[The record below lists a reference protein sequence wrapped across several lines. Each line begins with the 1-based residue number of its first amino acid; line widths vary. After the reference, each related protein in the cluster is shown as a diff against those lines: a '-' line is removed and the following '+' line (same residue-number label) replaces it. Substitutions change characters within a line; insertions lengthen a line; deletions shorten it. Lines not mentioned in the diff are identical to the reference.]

1 MNNNSVKNI
10 FYNEAEEEVLKL
22 NLNSQFKINYLNNK
36 DQNKLTL
43 KDFNE
48 SKKLNSLTF
57 LKFNLKNKK
66 RKFSLSQSSKNNS
79 FFLQNIEQEFSSLND
94 ISKSIKKLEVIVP
107 NLLDKINNDNSKQI
121 LSAPRFQHINYENY
135 LHNLLKD
142 LNKKEK
148 LIKIN
153 KEILEKELK
162 TIDETIS
169 DKELSIDILINM
181 DSFKKMFNQ
190 KMVKHY
196 ENEFNKKEE
205 EHFSLSNINNTNTNN
220 SFFNFNNSINNNSTI
235 PSFMKKKM
243 EKINKKGKDPNIKLF
258 KIQHLL
264 RAKAFRAKLNNYIL
278 KNMEKTTKKAEQLE
292 NEVNKQKINKKLI
305 SEKLLNINQK
315 LKIFH
320 TNKKNIIDKLYIHY
334 LTILKNGTDTRE
346 EGLAWVICE
355 ILNLGKKVMMS
366 FLPKYL
372 DANCV
377 LFLFEMAHLL
387 KKMKNLEKKFY
398 ELKNIFSDKS
408 KKRNSIKE
416 EIDIKKY
423 LVSQKSLKNIREKF
437 LRSSLSSFIIKK
449 ISSTDKTK
457 EKKSISH
464 PLSLQKRRASAAFM
478 SKVEKKFRDIQQSF
492 VNGDPNHYYGENET
506 EIPREIKFK
515 DIDRYTSRKNIGLLK
530 EDKTIKFKEC
540 IELSKEIEK
549 LKKIKNDLKNK
560 EMCRIFEEF
569 RKNKY
574 YEKYNVDKKTLINA
588 LIGEDN
594 LMTEMYNQNKT
605 EKQLNDEI
613 LKTRLFKKEFFKK
626 NILYMNNTSLNL
638 RKFYNFHENDNL
650 KLVSFK

>member
-1 MNNNSVKNI
+1 
-10 FYNEAEEEVLKL
+10 
-22 NLNSQFKINYLNNK
+22 
-36 DQNKLTL
+36 
-43 KDFNE
+43 
-48 SKKLNSLTF
+48 
-57 LKFNLKNKK
+57 
-66 RKFSLSQSSKNNS
+66 
-79 FFLQNIEQEFSSLND
+79 
-94 ISKSIKKLEVIVP
+94 
-107 NLLDKINNDNSKQI
+107 
-121 LSAPRFQHINYENY
+121 
-135 LHNLLKD
+135 
-142 LNKKEK
+142 
-148 LIKIN
+148 
-153 KEILEKELK
+153 
-162 TIDETIS
+162 
-169 DKELSIDILINM
+169 
-181 DSFKKMFNQ
+181 
-190 KMVKHY
+190 
-196 ENEFNKKEE
+196 
-205 EHFSLSNINNTNTNN
+205 
-220 SFFNFNNSINNNSTI
+220 
-235 PSFMKKKM
+235 M

-315 LKIFH
+315 LKILH

-506 EIPREIKFK
+506 GIPKEIKFK
-515 DIDRYTSRKNIGLLK
+515 DIDKYTSRKNIGLLK

-569 RKNKY
+569 RKHKD

-594 LMTEMYNQNKT
+594 LMTEMYNQNKK

-638 RKFYNFHENDNL
+638 RNNSFNNFHENDNL

>member
-94 ISKSIKKLEVIVP
+94 ISKSIKKLEVIVL

-449 ISSTDKTK
+449 ISSNDKTK
-457 EKKSISH
+457 VKKSISH

-594 LMTEMYNQNKT
+594 LMTEMYNQNKK